1 MQTIDGVTG
10 RRPSRPR
17 HRRRSLAVLLA
28 GLLIGTTAL
37 AAPVAARPGSST
49 PGAAPTEAARV
60 QSGRRVGSD
69 ARDAARVRVDAR
81 AAARAAVAAPREKK
95 VHDRL
100 SPPTKGA
107 KGTPVTKATANL
119 VTGGSLGGVTPRVVA
134 QPAPV
139 VTLEFPGT
147 TQDEACGCEPPDPW
161 IAVSPTHVVQA
172 TNGLVRISNRGGG
185 TIITMPTWALFAV
198 PETHFDADPRIIW
211 DPFHGRWVGV
221 LLSFPGTYDDN
232 LLHLAVSESADP
244 TGAWI
249 VYPIA
254 TGTFLPDYPGI
265 SSSSDKV
272 VLTSNDFEFGST
284 YAGPS
289 AYVMDWANILAG
301 TNLFVG
307 GFYEDDTVAHYRPA
321 QMLSSSAR
329 IPVIFQ
335 GASALAP
342 WYFEIVGTAATATQA
357 NRMNLASTFGI
368 ATFSPPPDPV
378 QPGGIAISNA
388 VDHRPTDAVYRN
400 GALWFTATG
409 ELVDTGSWALAR
421 YTRITTVLNGTPPS
435 AAAETYA
442 ALAGTHFFQP
452 GIGINGAG
460 TLFAMATQTDT
471 AVYPT
476 TMVGAITLDG
486 TIHPFEELESSSASY
501 TGNRWG
507 DYVGIAADPSAA
519 GAVWMA
525 HELVAADGTWR
536 TSVAR
541 IVSDGTAPSVPG
553 AVNQLQVIP
562 STLGSTVPVRT
573 TWGAATDT
581 ESGVVSYLVERQ
593 DNSGPFV
600 GMRTPSTS
608 ITAPLRIGVPVR
620 YRISAIDAV
629 GNVGPPVYSAI
640 YRPTL
645 YQSTSYTTVTG
656 SWGTTT
662 HASYSGGSTRY
673 SSTAGATATFTST
686 LARSIAIVTTKAAS
700 SGSFKVYVDN
710 VYKGTISTYSATTK
724 FRQLVY
730 QFNWPTAGT
739 HRIKIVVVGTAGRPR
754 VDMDAFVVLR

>member
-1 MQTIDGVTG
+1 M
-10 RRPSRPR
+10 
-17 HRRRSLAVLLA
+17 AVLLA

-37 AAPVAARPGSST
+37 AAPAAARPASSS
-49 PGAAPTEAARV
+49 PGAATTETAGV
-60 QSGRRVGSD
+60 HSGRRIGSG
-69 ARDAARVRVDAR
+69 ARDTARVRVDAR
-81 AAARAAVAAPREKK
+81 AAARAAAATPREKK
-95 VHDRL
+95 VHERL
-100 SPPTKGA
+100 SPPDNGA
-107 KGTPVTKATANL
+107 KGTPVTRATSNL
-119 VTGGSLGGVTPRVVA
+119 VTGGSLDGITPRVVA

-147 TQDEACGCEPPDPW
+147 TRNEACGCEPPDPW

-172 TNGLVRISNRGGG
+172 TNGLVRISNRAGA

-198 PETHFDADPRIIW
+198 PADHYDADPRIIW
-211 DPFHGRWVGV
+211 DPIHGRWVGV

-232 LLHLAVSESADP
+232 TLHLAVSESADP

-254 TGTFLPDYPGI
+254 NGTFLPDYPGI

-272 VLTSNDFEFGST
+272 VLTSNDFELGST
-284 YAGPS
+284 YVGPS
-289 AYVMDWANILAG
+289 AYVMDWSNILAG
-301 TNLFVG
+301 TDLFVG
-307 GFYEDDTVAHYRPA
+307 GFYENDTVAHYRPA

-335 GASALAP
+335 GPSALAP
-342 WYFEIVGTAATATQA
+342 WYFEIVGSAATAAQA
-357 NRMNLASTFGI
+357 NRMNLSSSFGI
-368 ATFSPPPDPV
+368 ATFTPPPDPV

-409 ELVDTGSWALAR
+409 EYVSTGSWALAR
-421 YTRITTVLNGTPPS
+421 YSRVTTSLNGTPPT
-435 AAAETYA
+435 AAADTFA

-460 TLFAMATQTDT
+460 TLFAMATKTDA
-471 AVYPT
+471 AVFPT
-476 TMVGAITLDG
+476 TMVGAITLGG
-486 TIHPFEELESSSASY
+486 TIHPFEEIESSSASY

-553 AVNQLQVIP
+553 AVSQVQVIP

-573 TWGAATDT
+573 SWGAATDT
-581 ESGVVSYLVERQ
+581 ESGVASYLVERS
-593 DNSGPFV
+593 DDSGPYV
-600 GMRTPSTS
+600 GMRTQSTS
-608 ITAPLRIGVPVR
+608 ITAPLRINHSYQ
-620 YRISAIDAV
+620 YRISAVDAV
-629 GNVGPPVYSAI
+629 GNVGAPVYGPK
-640 YRPTL
+640 YWPRL

-656 SWGTTT
+656 TWGTTSST
-662 HASYSGGSTRY
+662 SYSGGSTRY
-673 SSTAGATATFTST
+673 SSTAGSTATFTAT

-700 SGSFKVYVDN
+700 RGSFKVYVDN
-710 VYKGTISTYSATTK
+710 VYKGTISTYSATTR

-730 QFNWPTAGT
+730 QFNWSTAGT
-739 HRIKIVVVGTAGRPR
+739 HKIKIVVVGTSGRPR